1 MYASDCEASERIVAR
16 NKIGQGA
23 NKIMEKATFIADA
36 CILLA
41 SRRDPEAKA
50 ILRTNY
56 PFESLSNK
64 RGTPG
69 RARSVQIFR
78 RDSFLDRYSGQ
89 RLVFPGTLLV
99 MAKLMPE
106 DFPAHPNWKTEGTH
120 FAFYELWPVIDH
132 VRPITRGGT
141 NDDDNFVTT
150 SAVRNSA
157 KAHFTLDEL
166 GWMLLPAST
175 DREWDGLTAW
185 FVDITSQRPELL
197 TDAAI
202 AKWRDALKVVA

>member
-1 MYASDCEASERIVAR
+1 MTP
-16 NKIGQGA
+16 
-23 NKIMEKATFIADA
+23 KAEILADV
-36 CILLA
+36 CQMLA
-41 SRRDPEAKA
+41 TDKLDAAKEM
-50 ILRTNY
+50 LRTRY

-78 RDSFLDRYSGQ
+78 RDGFLDRYSGH

-106 DFPAHPNWKTEGTH
+106 EFPAHANWKTEGTH

-141 NDDDNFVTT
+141 NVDDNFATT

-157 KAHFTLDEL
+157 KAHFTLEEL
-166 GWMLLPAST
+166 GWTLLPAAPDS
-175 DREWDGLTAW
+175 EWDGLTAW
-185 FVDITSQRPELL
+185 FGDMTVQRPELL
-197 TDAAI
+197 TDPAI

>member
-1 MYASDCEASERIVAR
+1 MT
-16 NKIGQGA
+16 NKSTIL
-23 NKIMEKATFIADA
+23 ADV
-36 CILLA
+36 CQLLA
-41 SRRDPEAKA
+41 TDNLDAAKET
-50 ILRTNY
+50 LRTRY

-69 RARSVQIFR
+69 RARSMQIFR
-78 RDSFLDRYSGQ
+78 RDGFLDRYSGQ

-106 DFPAHPNWKTEGTH
+106 EFPAHANWKTEGTH

-157 KAHFTLDEL
+157 KAHFTLEEL
-166 GWMLLPAST
+166 GWTLLPAAPDS
-175 DREWDGLTAW
+175 EWDGLTAW
-185 FVDITSQRPELL
+185 FGDITVQRPELL
-197 TDAAI
+197 TDPAI
-202 AKWRDALKVVA
+202 AKWRHALKVVA